1 MLNEDLDVIEAA
13 CNSTQTSSPSS
24 QCVSRHSLWRATRR
38 GNILRRSEQSFA
50 VDCFELQ
57 SGTTWLNKANDC
69 LGQQQSLALLS
80 WTTALSLMLPS
91 ADYFCVA
98 AIDKGITDGLDFSD
112 LRMVL
117 ERRDSVVGDR

>member
-1 MLNEDLDVIEAA
+1 MSALWAKWSLLAVPRM
-13 CNSTQTSSPSS
+13 SSIDGWLCESS
-24 QCVSRHSLWRATRR
+24 AEHE
-38 GNILRRSEQSFA
+38 NHHY
-50 VDCFELQ
+50 
-57 SGTTWLNKANDC
+57 
-69 LGQQQSLALLS
+69 LGQEKRIPNDLRDHFFVVAALHAFS
-80 WTTALSLMLPS
+80 HSLSLMLPS